1 MNGPGPVF
9 ISAAVEGIVD
19 EAVIRR
25 LVRHVGG
32 EVHRVYGRNG
42 KAHLRQRIHGFNQ
55 AASISPWIVLVD
67 LNRDADCPPPL
78 LADWLP
84 HPSPHMCFRVAVRAV
99 ESWLL
104 ADRERI
110 SQFLGVPVGRVPH
123 APELIEDP
131 KGLMV
136 QLAAR
141 SRRRDIREDMVP
153 RPGSG
158 RLTGPAYASRL
169 IEFTETHWRPR
180 VSARFSDSLRRCL
193 LRLGEIVRSRP

>member
-1 MNGPGPVF
+1 MF
-9 ISAAVEGIVD
+9 ISAAVEGLVD
-19 EAVIRR
+19 EGVIRR

-32 EVHRVYGRNG
+32 EIRRVYGRNG
-42 KAHLRQRIHGFNQ
+42 KAHLRQRIHGYNQ
-55 AASISPWIVLVD
+55 AARISPWIVLVD

-78 LADWLP
+78 VAEWVPD
-84 HPSPHMCFRVAVRAV
+84 PSHNMCFRVAVRAV

-110 SQFLGVPVGRVPH
+110 SQFLGVRIERVPH

-136 QLAAR
+136 QLASW

-158 RLTGPAYASRL
+158 RRTGPAYASRL
-169 IEFTETHWRPR
+169 IEFAEGHWRPR
-180 VSARFSDSLRRCL
+180 VAAKSSDSLRRCL
-193 LRLGEIVRSRP
+193 QRLRQMVRHRP